1 MILAL
6 VYFIIGLFNS
16 CGGYKYA
23 KIQVVVMGILTGM
36 FGSAMLLEWLF
47 PSLPVWV
54 IITVIVV
61 CGALFGILNRVV
73 YILGVFNWI
82 FGLGVILLHNLSYTN
97 SNIYLW
103 LGIPVVVAL
112 IVTLISLKKAKEPL
126 IIATS
131 VYGGL
136 VAGLMPLYIIRMLRT
151 NQFSFISFPIQVS
164 PIYLYIGLGLG
175 LVFAILGLILQVNF
189 ASKDR

>member
-23 KIQVVVMGILTGM
+23 KIQVILMGILTGM
-36 FGSAMLLEWLF
+36 FGSAMLFEWLL
-47 PSLPVWV
+47 PSTPMWLM
-54 IITVIVV
+54 ITLILIA
-61 CGALFGILNRVV
+61 GALIGILNRYV
-73 YILGVFNWI
+73 YVLGVFNWI
-82 FGLGVILLHNLSYTN
+82 WGLGVILLHNFSYTHD
-97 SNIYLW
+97 SIYLW
-103 LGIPVVVAL
+103 LGIPVVIAL
-112 IVTLISLKKAKEPL
+112 AVTLISLKNAKEPL

-136 VAGLMPLYIIRMLRT
+136 LAGLMPVYVIKMLRT
-151 NQFSFISFPIQVS
+151 NQFSFISFPIQVT

-175 LVFAILGLILQVNF
+175 LIFVVLGLILQFNSVK
-189 ASKDR
+189 KD